1 MRFNWM
7 MDGENYENLKDMVA
21 SEELNRLFN
30 EIRLDSKFLKLSP
43 SDIAFPLYYYTRFLS
58 MKTFVEKHNATK
70 WEDVSKEMYVDFI
83 RNIPNLPIPGEIK
96 EYLLARQIS
105 DVVQAKEM
113 YGELMPV
120 MQTNY
125 PDSEHVPVLKQLF
138 AKAHNLDGN
147 SAPDV
152 KGVTVLGD
160 SVNLASLKGKV
171 VYMDFWAT
179 WCGPCRAE
187 FPKSIKLKKQF
198 AGRDDVV
205 FMYVSVDE
213 DKEKWEKFVAE
224 NPDLK
229 GLYINGYGNYHEGF
243 GEAYGIAGIP
253 HYVLI
258 NKEGIVVESNAP
270 RPSDG
275 RTVKLIKEQF

>member
-1 MRFNWM
+1 
-7 MDGENYENLKDMVA
+7 
-21 SEELNRLFN
+21 
-30 EIRLDSKFLKLSP
+30 
-43 SDIAFPLYYYTRFLS
+43 

-113 YGELMPV
+113 YGELMPA

-187 FPKSIKLKKQF
+187 FPKSIKSKKQS

-258 NKEGIVVESNAP
+258 NKEGIVIESNAP
-270 RPSDG
+270 RPSDE

>member
-1 MRFNWM
+1 M
-7 MDGENYENLKDMVA
+7 MDGKNYENLKDMVA
-21 SEELNRLFN
+21 SKELNRLFN

-43 SDIAFPLYYYTRFLS
+43 SDIAFPLYCYTRFFS
-58 MKTFVEKHNATK
+58 MKTFVEKHNATR
-70 WEDVSKEMYVDFI
+70 WEDISKEMYVDLI
-83 RNIPNLPIPGEIK
+83 HNIPNLPIPGEIK
-96 EYLLARQIS
+96 EHLLARQIS

-113 YGELMPV
+113 YGELMPA

-125 PDSEHVPVLKQLF
+125 PDSEHIPVLKQLF

-152 KGVTVLGD
+152 KGVTVSGD

-187 FPKSIKLKKQF
+187 FPKSIELRKQF
-198 AGRDDVV
+198 EGRNDVV

-213 DKEKWEKFVAE
+213 DEEKWEKFVAE

-229 GLYINGYGNYHEGF
+229 GLHINGYGNYREGF
-243 GEAYGIAGIP
+243 GETYGTAGIP

-270 RPSDG
+270 RPSDE
-275 RTVKLIKEQF
+275 RTVVLIKDQL